1 MKLFASMCAS
11 PHHYHH
17 DLAFPELVILLPTE
31 LIYRLAYKAPAR
43 AAWWNPCQSTPLLCS
58 KPPITSEEK
67 AQSWG
72 LQDHSF
78 LLPTPTVRLTVHCAP
93 ATLACCSS
101 TPSIYGGTLG
111 HHIHLSSLSCL
122 FLCLYHY
129 LMYFNCWLVYC
140 PPPCTRMWAPW
151 RQGFASFFVH
161 CCIPWCLNQ
170 CLAHNKCTINILK
183 FYLYSFTNCFQHTL
197 IFSLNATRWPA
208 MAVQWRIS
216 ENVLLGCGQEVKS
229 QQDLPKL
236 LEEPYGLDTDLL
248 QIYSPAQCFQWL
260 LLLDTFVEVVLP
272 SASYNELCCLD
283 RKGDKPLV
291 KCIPC
296 KV

>member
-1 MKLFASMCAS
+1 
-11 PHHYHH
+11 
-17 DLAFPELVILLPTE
+17 
-31 LIYRLAYKAPAR
+31 
-43 AAWWNPCQSTPLLCS
+43 
-58 KPPITSEEK
+58 
-67 AQSWG
+67 
-72 LQDHSF
+72 
-78 LLPTPTVRLTVHCAP
+78 
-93 ATLACCSS
+93 
-101 TPSIYGGTLG
+101 
-111 HHIHLSSLSCL
+111 
-122 FLCLYHY
+122 
-129 LMYFNCWLVYC
+129 MYFNCWLVYC

-151 RQGFASFFVH
+151 RQGFVSFFVH